1 MKILHVMPILSVGGA
16 SRLMSKI
23 VPLMNKQE
31 NATFLIN
38 GVVNDSFLHY
48 FKEAGV
54 RVVSLN
60 CGSLYNPIV
69 IFRLARHLKGFDIIH
84 VHLFPSLYWV
94 ALANLFVGK
103 PLVYTEHNTYN
114 KRRSKSFLRP
124 VEKWVYGR
132 YRKIISISE
141 LTDKNLREWLGKSSD
156 DNRFV
161 VVNNGVNLSEF
172 KECKHERFYPHTL
185 IMVARFAP
193 AKDQATI
200 IRAMTL
206 LADDVHLI
214 LVGDGDNKANCEA
227 LAKKLSVA
235 SRVHFTG
242 TQSDVPSWI
251 GRADIGIQSSNWE
264 GFGLTAVEMMAG
276 GLPVI
281 ASDVDGLRQVVE
293 GAGILFP
300 QGDYKCLAEK
310 VKQLLYDKGY
320 YEQIKNKSM
329 ERCEEYDINN
339 MVNAYLKVYKEIL
352 THK

>member
-1 MKILHVMPILSVGGA
+1 MKVLHIMPMLGVGGA
-16 SRLMSKI
+16 SRLLSEITPM
-23 VPLMNKQE
+23 MNQQVE
-31 NATFLIN
+31 TAFLIN
-38 GVVNDSFLHY
+38 KVVDDSFLQK
-48 FKEAGV
+48 FKDGGV
-54 RVVSLN
+54 VIYSTGCTN
-60 CGSLYNPIV
+60 FFNPKIICKIAQIV
-69 IFRLARHLKGFDIIH
+69 KDYDLIH
-84 VHLFPSLYWV
+84 VHLFPSLYFV

-172 KECKHERFYPHTL
+172 KECKHERIYPHTL

-193 AKDQATI
+193 AKDQETI

-206 LADDVHLI
+206 LDDDVHLI
-214 LVGDGDNKANCEA
+214 LVGDGENKANCEA
-227 LAKKLSVA
+227 LAKELGVA

-242 TQSDVPSWI
+242 TQSDVPRWI
-251 GRADIGIQSSNWE
+251 GKADIGIQSSIWE

-310 VKQLLYDKGY
+310 VKQLLSDKEY
-320 YEQIKNKSM
+320 CEQIKTKCM
-329 ERCEEYDINN
+329 ERCEEYDINK
-339 MVNAYLKVYKEIL
+339 MVNAYLNVYKDIVNQ
-352 THK
+352 K